1 MLSLSIILESLDIVR
16 RMKLEPVSQEEV
28 LNMEGL
34 TIFDDIGMD
43 KETYYKNITDFKN
56 TNHYKIFVDDLFIGV
71 IGFNNYYDTWK
82 DNPAMLPSDG
92 RGKKS
97 LWIQML
103 EITKE
108 AREKINNPL
117 VLIKSVLE
125 YLNNYCKEN
134 GFKSILCSAKT
145 ERIATLYRRAG
156 FIGRDK
162 DFLAYIVK

>member
-71 IGFNNYYDTWK
+71 IGFNNYYD
-82 DNPAMLPSDG
+82 G
-92 RGKKS
+92 
-97 LWIQML
+97 
-103 EITKE
+103 
-108 AREKINNPL
+108 
-117 VLIKSVLE
+117 
-125 YLNNYCKEN
+125 
-134 GFKSILCSAKT
+134 
-145 ERIATLYRRAG
+145 YRC
-156 FIGRDK
+156 
-162 DFLAYIVK
+162 

>member
-1 MLSLSIILESLDIVR
+1 
-16 RMKLEPVSQEEV
+16 
-28 LNMEGL
+28 
-34 TIFDDIGMD
+34 
-43 KETYYKNITDFKN
+43 
-56 TNHYKIFVDDLFIGV
+56 
-71 IGFNNYYDTWK
+71 
-82 DNPAMLPSDG
+82 
-92 RGKKS
+92 
-97 LWIQML
+97 ML